1 MLNKGVIL
9 SERYEIIER
18 IGTGGMA
25 DVYRAI
31 DHKLNRYVAIKVL
44 KKEYSDDKQFVAKFR
59 SEARSA
65 AVLNN
70 PNIVSV
76 YDVGNDDNTYYIV
89 LELIEGITLKKY
101 IERKGHLQYKEAVSI
116 AIQIANGME
125 AAHEHH
131 IVHRDI
137 KPQNI
142 IISKDGKVKVT
153 DFGIARVATSTT
165 TVASNAMGS
174 VHYMSPEQARGGYL
188 DERSD
193 IYSFGITLFEML
205 TGQVPFDG
213 DTTVAVAVHHIQDE
227 LEPPSEFISGIPISV
242 DKIVQKCT
250 NKKQDLRYQSV
261 SDLVSDLKK
270 SLIMPDV
277 DFVQDPSAFAG
288 AVTVNGA
295 ENTDGTETK
304 LVDTDKA
311 KEAADKEH
319 DIVDIDDEDN
329 EKLNGV
335 MKWVGIGIAAAI
347 IIAIIIV
354 LVVMS
359 SSGMLG
365 KKEETTEAVTTELQA
380 TIEVPNV
387 KGGTLAQARQTLT
400 TAGFMVKVAYD
411 DESNE
416 AEGTVVDQSVQ
427 AGSKVAKG
435 SLITITVSG
444 TNPNAETTTEKP
456 TETTTQEASIKVP
469 YVIGRIQSEAQSE
482 ITGLGLGYHE
492 IGDYSDS
499 VPAGNVISQSPE
511 SGTNLKKGQT
521 VTVVISLGKK
531 EPETTKPAEPD
542 SGTGGGGSENSG
554 AGGGGSENSGAGDGD
569 EEGHSED

>member
-1 MLNKGVIL
+1 
-9 SERYEIIER
+9 
-18 IGTGGMA
+18 
-25 DVYRAI
+25 
-31 DHKLNRYVAIKVL
+31 
-44 KKEYSDDKQFVAKFR
+44 
-59 SEARSA
+59 
-65 AVLNN
+65 
-70 PNIVSV
+70 
-76 YDVGNDDNTYYIV
+76 
-89 LELIEGITLKKY
+89 
-101 IERKGHLQYKEAVSI
+101 
-116 AIQIANGME
+116 
-125 AAHEHH
+125 
-131 IVHRDI
+131 
-137 KPQNI
+137 
-142 IISKDGKVKVT
+142 
-153 DFGIARVATSTT
+153 
-165 TVASNAMGS
+165 
-174 VHYMSPEQARGGYL
+174 
-188 DERSD
+188 
-193 IYSFGITLFEML
+193 ML

-277 DFVQDPSAFAG
+277 DFVQDPTAFAG
-288 AVTVNGA
+288 TVTVNGA

-365 KKEETTEAVTTELQA
+365 KKEETTEAVITETQA

-387 KGGTLAQARQTLT
+387 KGSTLAQARQTLT

-492 IGDYSDS
+492 IGDYSDT

-531 EPETTKPAEPD
+531 EPETTKPAESD

-554 AGGGGSENSGAGDGD
+554 AGDGD
-569 EEGHSED
+569 D